1 MKNSLTRRVIFGVT
15 VANFEINYLNNE
27 EVSEGTKNSS
37 KVSRLCLIQWYVQNF
52 SFNWLIQK
60 LNEHSEKH
68 SRGLR
73 GPTAAEAR
81 QEALLRSSKQAS
93 SSSTTNGLVAR
104 IILFLLLVTR
114 SPIHIIIY
122 IKSFLSNLK

>member
-1 MKNSLTRRVIFGVT
+1 MLDSMVCTELF
-15 VANFEINYLNNE
+15 
-27 EVSEGTKNSS
+27 
-37 KVSRLCLIQWYVQNF
+37 
-52 SFNWLIQK
+52 FNWLIQK

-93 SSSTTNGLVAR
+93 SSTTNGLVAR
-104 IILFLLLVTR
+104 IILFLLLVNR
-114 SPIHIIIY
+114 SPGHQY
-122 IKSFLSNLK
+122 IL